1 MKRTTGK
8 VFALTALSSLL
19 LLASACGQSSGQSPS
34 GSATRAQAAVILT
47 RFCQTLTNP

>member
-8 VFALTALSSLL
+8 IFALTALSSLL

-34 GSATRAQAAVILT
+34 GSAGGS
-47 RFCQTLTNP
+47 